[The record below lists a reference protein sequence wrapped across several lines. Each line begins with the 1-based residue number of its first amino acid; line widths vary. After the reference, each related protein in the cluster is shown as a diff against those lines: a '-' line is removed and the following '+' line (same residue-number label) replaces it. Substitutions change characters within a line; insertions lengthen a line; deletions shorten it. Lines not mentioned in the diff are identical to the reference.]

1 MGVPLAMIIGGV
13 FVSFVF
19 FAIREAIKKYLKSIE
34 SNDNK
39 Y

>member
-19 FAIREAIKKYLKSIE
+19 FAIREAIKKS
-34 SNDNK
+34 
-39 Y
+39 